1 MVTYPGSFAGRLVR
15 RPEVEYFAEQ
25 SVMISAEQNN
35 QVLNRVCITNIGL
48 AGVEFSLEFNYH
60 SINDSVCLVIQTHVQ
75 DDQFNKDNP
84 VVVESL
90 ILDNLFTIPHL
101 LHSGVLT
108 NNGVVI
114 DTGNVLWCP
123 GKLVYIFKLPI
134 ISIAGIA
141 E

>member
-1 MVTYPGSFAGRLVR
+1 MVSYPGSFAGRLVR

-25 SVMISAEQNN
+25 SVVILVEQDN
-35 QVLNRVCITNIGL
+35 QVLNHTCITNIGL
-48 AGVEFSLEFNYH
+48 DGVKFNLEFNYQ
-60 SINDSVCLVIQTHVQ
+60 SLNAPVCLTIKTHIQ

-90 ILDNLFTIPHL
+90 VLDDLFTIPHL

-108 NNGVVI
+108 SNGIVV

-123 GKLVYIFKLPI
+123 GKLVYTFKLPI
-134 ISIAGIA
+134 ISVVKIA

>member
-1 MVTYPGSFAGRLVR
+1 MVSYPGSFAGRLVR

-25 SVMISAEQNN
+25 SVVISAEQNN
-35 QVLNRVCITNIGL
+35 QVLNSICVTNIGL
-48 AGVEFSLEFNYH
+48 SGVDFNLEFDYQ
-60 SINDSVCLVIQTHVQ
+60 SLNDSVSLIIQTHVE

-90 ILDNLFTIPHL
+90 MLDDLFTIPHL

-108 NNGVVI
+108 NNGVVM

-123 GKLVYIFKLPI
+123 NKLVYTFKLPI
-134 ISIAGIA
+134 ISIAGIV
-141 E
+141 

>member
-1 MVTYPGSFAGRLVR
+1 MVNYPGSFAGRLVR

-25 SVMISAEQNN
+25 SVVISAEQNN
-35 QVLNRVCITNIGL
+35 QILNQICVTGIGL
-48 AGVEFSLEFNYH
+48 DGVNFSLEFDYH
-60 SINDSVCLVIQTHVQ
+60 SLVDPVCLVIETYVQ

-90 ILDNLFTIPHL
+90 ILDELFTIPHL

-108 NNGVVI
+108 NNGQVL

-123 GKLVYIFKLPI
+123 DKLVYTFKLPI
-134 ISIAGIA
+134 ISIAGIV